1 MARLSGAL
9 GFTSQRGAVLVIVL
23 ALLTIL
29 GLLAVTSMSM
39 GAAELAMAG
48 NEQYRRAAS
57 DAASAGIELA
67 IARLGAETIL
77 PASFGVQVS
86 TLTGDATASVRYAG
100 REALPEVSLERI
112 AAHHYSIESSGSAAR
127 QAHDT
132 QIQGV
137 LVLAVNGAIIDYSG
151 RDL

>member
-1 MARLSGAL
+1 PLCRYRFHASSRRARLPTRGRVAHHRGSQREGLLMARISNAL
-9 GFTSQRGAVLVIVL
+9 GVRASRGAALVIVL

-67 IARLGAETIL
+67 IARVGAETAI
-77 PASFGVQVS
+77 PSTFDVPVS
-86 TLTGDATASVRYAG
+86 TLTGHAIASVHYA
-100 REALPEVSLERI
+100 
-112 AAHHYSIESSGSAAR
+112 
-127 QAHDT
+127 
-132 QIQGV
+132 
-137 LVLAVNGAIIDYSG
+137 
-151 RDL
+151 